1 MIKATLVT
9 PFPPQPTGLA
19 DYAKRILSLTEGQV
33 EWTVAYPEAALPLE
47 GYHCVPISKL
57 HKEDLNGAVVYQ
69 VGNSPHCEEV
79 IEALLT
85 HGGTGLFHET
95 NMHHVLRNRADSSG
109 DWKSYKD
116 HVVHEYGKKSD
127 SLMELMEKKAKNLS
141 EYDRRL
147 RKNPLVGKLA
157 SASSIIAVLSDTAKL
172 EMEKIAQG
180 KPVVRM
186 GFLPDFLERAEKP
199 EKNDDTLIIGIA
211 GTFHYGRSWEEMV
224 NAVAML
230 RRTVDCRLLVAG
242 GGWPETDSP
251 WITVTGRL
259 SDREFREQIEQFDI
273 AIDLRHHTC
282 GETSGSMMDILR
294 SGIPAVVSAEGS
306 FRDIP
311 ANAVLRIPSESGA
324 GGAYAAFKYLLNSA
338 EVRSAISESAANYFA
353 DISDRKKCLAEWLD
367 LLRRGESEH

>member
-1 MIKATLVT
+1 MIKAMLVT

-19 DYAKRILSLTEGQV
+19 DYAKRILSLTKDQV

-47 GYHCVPISKL
+47 GYYCVPISKL
-57 HKEDLNGAVVYQ
+57 RENNFNVPVIYQ

-79 IEALLT
+79 IETLLAR
-85 HGGTGLFHET
+85 GGTGLFHET
-95 NMHHVLRNRADSSG
+95 NMHHVLRNKANNSG
-109 DWKSYKD
+109 DWKSYND
-116 HVVHEYGKKSD
+116 HVIHDYGDKSD
-127 SLMELMEKKAKNLS
+127 SFLKVMGKKAKSLS
-141 EYDRRL
+141 EYDNRL

-157 SASSIIAVLSDTAKL
+157 SASSIIAVLSDTAKW

-180 KPVVRM
+180 KPVIRM
-186 GFLPDFLERAEKP
+186 GFLPDFHKRAEKP
-199 EKNDDTLIIGIA
+199 EKKNDTVIIGIA
-211 GTFHYGRSWEEMV
+211 GTFHYGRSWKEMV

-242 GGWPETDSP
+242 GGWPETDFP
-251 WITVTGRL
+251 WITATGRL
-259 SDREFREQIEQFDI
+259 PDREFREQIEQFDI

-282 GETSGSMMDILR
+282 GETSASMMDILR

-311 ANAVLRIPSESGA
+311 ADAVLRIPSESGA
-324 GGAYAAFKYLLNSA
+324 GGAYAALKYLLNNT

-367 LLRRGESEH
+367 LLERSTQ